1 MRKIS
6 GSVVVAASSMS
17 QIVEIEHCALTG
29 PGTQWY
35 VVVLC
40 HASNGARDICSNLL
54 WGESLTGRYP
64 DAKVEMKHNAVTVT
78 LPPIEEDLEV
88 AAFGTPGKNDVIRK
102 QIAVFGPKPEKGK
115 SWTINIFL
123 YDDTLVA
130 FQVEDS
136 V

>member
-17 QIVEIEHCALTG
+17 QSVEIEHCALTG
-29 PGTQWY
+29 PGTQW
-35 VVVLC
+35 VVDLLC

-54 WGESLTGRYP
+54 WESLTGRYP
-64 DAKVEMKHNAVTVT
+64 GAKVEVKHNAVAVT

-88 AAFGTPGKNDVIRK
+88 AAFGTPGKNDMIRK
-102 QIAVFGPKPEKGK
+102 QIAIFGPKPEKGK
-115 SWTINIFL
+115 NWVINIFL